1 MDPAKFDAKPG
12 DLIEISRGLYQHWAL
27 YIGDMEVVHFTAG
40 DGDIGV
46 EGWGKVKRENIWK
59 VVGNDKFHVN
69 NSLDD
74 KYPPREIDIIVKEA
88 IGMVG
93 RKRWYSLSTS
103 NCEHF
108 VTKLRNNMAVSR
120 QVVDEVLKALDVLTG
135 VESFV
140 KDVIHK

>member
-1 MDPAKFDAKPG
+1 MDPAKPG

-27 YIGDMEVVHFTAG
+27 YI

-108 VTKLRNNMAVSR
+108 V
-120 QVVDEVLKALDVLTG
+120 LKALDVLTG